1 MAVWPAC
8 VSRRPTAQ
16 LRCRR
21 LPVAPSMLISTLTV
35 RRCLLLGLMLACLIA
50 LADGVARHELQ
61 KAAGEM
67 AFAVT
72 GAQVADASDE

>member
-1 MAVWPAC
+1 
-8 VSRRPTAQ
+8 
-16 LRCRR
+16 
-21 LPVAPSMLISTLTV
+21 MLISTLTV